1 MREKREKKKKFHRNP
16 TIVPPHTRIVP
27 LGRGPRR
34 AFNVAM
40 EGDVWPPDDVAHTAW
55 KERETSTRW
64 GVRGTSQPPF
74 IFINIYIFKKI
85 KFPLINIKV

>member
-1 MREKREKKKKFHRNP
+1 MDTKKNDRTPLYFGKKMREKREKKKKFHRNP

-34 AFNVAM
+34 AFNVAV

-55 KERETSTRW
+55 KER
-64 GVRGTSQPPF
+64 
-74 IFINIYIFKKI
+74 
-85 KFPLINIKV
+85 

>member
-34 AFNVAM
+34 AFNVAVD
-40 EGDVWPPDDVAHTAW
+40 GDV
-55 KERETSTRW
+55 
-64 GVRGTSQPPF
+64 
-74 IFINIYIFKKI
+74 
-85 KFPLINIKV
+85 